1 MAANLPPPDII
12 RALREAARAQGKYVP
27 PTRLESWGEGLLNLG
42 KLIVVC
48 LAIGAAI
55 QLIGSLAKLFIA

>member
-1 MAANLPPPDII
+1 ML
-12 RALREAARAQGKYVP
+12 RALREADRAQGRYVP
-27 PTRLESWGEGLLNLG
+27 PTRLESWGKGLLNLG
-42 KLIVVC
+42 KLIMVC